1 MTTATVKTKLTHKVG
16 PFPVWAWA
24 GLVIGTYFLIF
35 RGPFGKAAKAS
46 GGTQLP
52 YTPTSGSGAQQ
63 PASGQGS
70 PVDNTNGDLLSALQ
84 ENASS
89 HDALLAALQYGAY
102 GGFGDYSSGIGS
114 GGSGGSTGGVP
125 APTQDTS
132 TTTATTVDSGVNNA
146 PVDAYTSA
154 VQSAQSD
161 SPDYSLIAAEIP
173 LSGADQGYAVEN
185 AVLANPNIDYTQ
197 LSAALGI
204 PVITDLTQ
212 AVQDATGI
220 DYGSISVPTQITQ
233 PTPTIVQ
240 PAPVD
245 SQPVYDVSSGTP
257 QQVGTTSTIRT
268 APLGKTYVT

>member
-24 GLVIGTYFLIF
+24 GLVIGAYFLIF

-114 GGSGGSTGGVP
+114 GGSGAPVGGVP
-125 APTQDTS
+125 TATVTAPTS
-132 TTTATTVDSGVNNA
+132 GDSGVNNA
-146 PVDAYTSA
+146 PVDAYTAA

-161 SPDYSLIAAEIP
+161 SPDYSLIATEIP
-173 LSGADQGYAVEN
+173 LSGADQGYALEN
-185 AVLANPNIDYTQ
+185 ATLANPGIDYTQ

-212 AVQDATGI
+212 AVLQATGI
-220 DYGSISVPTQITQ
+220 DYGAISVPTQITQ

-257 QQVGTTSTIRT
+257 QQVGTTATIRT